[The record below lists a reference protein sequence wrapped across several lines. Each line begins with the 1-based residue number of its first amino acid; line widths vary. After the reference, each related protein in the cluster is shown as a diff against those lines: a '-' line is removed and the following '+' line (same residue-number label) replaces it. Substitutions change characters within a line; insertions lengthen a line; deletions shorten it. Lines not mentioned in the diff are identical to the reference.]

1 MQYIIAEG
9 ADVRQVRTERA
20 ATRFAGRARRAL
32 FVIGGLLAGAVL
44 AGCTMGGSTFTVF
57 ADPGKYQYY
66 SCEQI
71 AVQIKKWSM
80 REQELRTLM
89 DKADQSAGGA
99 VVNLLAYRADHVAAT
114 EELKVL
120 DATARGKNCE
130 TPANW
135 RSNTVI
141 R

>member
-1 MQYIIAEG
+1 MPSE
-9 ADVRQVRTERA
+9 
-20 ATRFAGRARRAL
+20 TRFAASGRRVLLAAAG
-32 FVIGGLLAGAVL
+32 VLAGAVL
-44 AGCTMGGSTFTVF
+44 AGCSTGGSTFTVF

-71 AVQIKKWSM
+71 AAQIKSWSS
-80 REQELRTLM
+80 REQELRALM
-89 DKADQSAGGA
+89 EKADQSAGGT